1 VVESADLRHLD
12 DIAMLGWLEGAWL
25 GSILLECEMR
35 TRLAVIAEV
44 TPETTTKVSLVEDDD
59 VVEEL
64 ASDGADHALGE
75 GVLPRRSRRGEK
87 LGGSDVSL
95 AKTRCERRRPHD
107 CSLKDSSRQGIA
119 EERRPTGRAQGSPV

>member
-1 VVESADLRHLD
+1 MVESADLRHLD

-59 VVEEL
+59 VVEEF
-64 ASDGADHALGE
+64 ASDGTDHALGE
-75 GVLPRRSRRGEK
+75 GILPRRAGRGENFGDADA
-87 LGGSDVSL
+87 L
-95 AKTRCERRRPHD
+95 RP
-107 CSLKDSSRQGIA
+107 SSKFASVDAVAVA
-119 EERRPTGRAQGSPV
+119 EEEARR